1 MDFSNISRQL
11 NEGMEST
18 ETAQA
23 SSEKA
28 KEGGLKQIEG
38 TRNAKARQKDQR
50 AAPRQTAASGVSYAS
65 EETRTQR
72 ELIKM
77 MEGQKSDWG
86 TELIEAAGPNDDP
99 NHPYVD
105 VMPFMNNKL
114 QQAKR
119 QMKDAAGESM
129 KEGGKQAKMASESAS
144 NPFQIH
150 FDNDGKPYTS
160 KGSKKDAKRISKNIS
175 DNRKRGPLAQDPYK
189 SRAGESD

>member
-77 MEGQKSDWG
+77 MEGQKSDWR

-114 QQAKR
+114 NTAKK
-119 QMKDAAGESM
+119 QMKAAAQQ
-129 KEGGKQAKMASESAS
+129 EGGKQAKMAEGSL
-144 NPFQIH
+144 NPFQVHI
-150 FDNDGKPYTS
+150 DKDGKEYKS
-160 KGSKKDAKRISKNIS
+160 KGSKESGDRIAKNIS
-175 DNRKRGPLAQDPYK
+175 SNRKRGPLAQDPYK